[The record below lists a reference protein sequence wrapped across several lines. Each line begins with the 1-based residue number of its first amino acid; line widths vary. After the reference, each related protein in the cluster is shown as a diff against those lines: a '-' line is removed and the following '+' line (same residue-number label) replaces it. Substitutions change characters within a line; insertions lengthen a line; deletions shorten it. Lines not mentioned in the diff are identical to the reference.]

1 MRVASFPQLL
11 TRHHIERQRA
21 GDPRRVPRGSQSSLA
36 ILPVQTRA
44 VGIYI
49 KKSYDPCKLVLLRC
63 LKAQPNAAH
72 HALASLALPS
82 VRAQLLPA
90 LAEPAKPPLFI
101 TQNIDGLSPRALA
114 SLSEQLSPTELKL
127 ASERLIEMHGS
138 IHKTRCL
145 QCKAIKPTP
154 DCPAL
159 RTAEDDP
166 RERERAIP
174 VEALPRCGGPQ
185 WDGSNRYGRCGGL
198 LRPAVVWFGEAPE
211 GMGEIAKEL
220 NWTDM
225 LVVVGTSST
234 VSLRVRYV
242 WVGKWVLSGLG
253 WVGLGRC
260 APRRSMRR
268 WSRSAGGGS
277 RCSMLVGRRAT
288 RRRISC
294 SWGRA
299 RRRCRR
305 SWRLCPSCSMIVGWR
320 PM

>member
-1 MRVASFPQLL
+1 MDRPFCLHLDARCFFPPVVDVPPHRASKSWRPQK
-11 TRHHIERQRA
+11 
-21 GDPRRVPRGSQSSLA
+21 GSKR
-36 ILPVQTRA
+36 IPVEFGNSTSTDA
-44 VGIYI
+44 SCGYIYQEI
-49 KKSYDPCKLVLLRC
+49 IRPITKLVLLRC

-72 HALASLALPS
+72 RALASLALPS

-90 LAEPAKPPLFI
+90 LAEPTKPPLFI
-101 TQNIDGLSPRALA
+101 TQNVDGLSPRALA

-159 RTAEDDP
+159 RTAEDGP
-166 RERERAIP
+166 GERERAIP

-242 WVGKWVLSGLG
+242 WV
-253 WVGLGRC
+253 VGAC
-260 APRRSMRR
+260 
-268 WSRSAGGGS
+268 
-277 RCSMLVGRRAT
+277 
-288 RRRISC
+288 
-294 SWGRA
+294 
-299 RRRCRR
+299 
-305 SWRLCPSCSMIVGWR
+305 
-320 PM
+320 